1 KISLAADSPDEVIAF
16 AIAAIRTTEAEL
28 RHSFQ
33 SRALIIDTDDA
44 ARQLSGKIGMIFLP
58 RDRARALAGLLQQAS
73 ITVVSAGADETRT

>member
-1 KISLAADSPDEVIAF
+1 MLAGREKQKERFLNELRENGRKISLAADSPDEVIAF

-44 ARQLSGKIGMIFLP
+44 ARQLSGK
-58 RDRARALAGLLQQAS
+58 
-73 ITVVSAGADETRT
+73 EE